1 MDYVQLTLND
11 WMEMKEQLKRDLNG
25 VAESFVR
32 IGYTLRKIEEQQL
45 YQKDGYET
53 IADFAKTE
61 YGLSP
66 STVSRFMAINA
77 KYSIDGYS
85 ERLRPEFAGIGSS
98 KLAEMLTLPDGDLE
112 MIRPET
118 TRETIR
124 ELKQFN
130 AQEPEGSG
138 DFQELI
144 KAFFQDN
151 PEKLKNL
158 YASEAFVTG
167 DVEEMV
173 EQINPGGN
181 LSYRKG
187 IHFLMMYGPSEGLK
201 VKKFGQPK
209 PEDMSWADFFF
220 QTREIFGEEL
230 PKEEPQ
236 IPGQMAIPDDYPE
249 TAPVAPAQNPE
260 PRIKPKCESDQENKP
275 NRQQEA
281 GKTEGSQSEKPD
293 IRTEEDTVF
302 TEKIQNGESEVAPA
316 QEDPSEM
323 PEIRINTICE
333 EDKGQQDISQA
344 MNPPEVQAEQYMTR
358 KDYLDTLTVYGAAEY
373 IFKYLKPE
381 ILNSQDALEYWLM
394 KEVDVKGREED
405 EDSKDEDYK

>member
-1 MDYVQLTLND
+1 MDYVQLTMDD
-11 WMEMKEQLKRDLNG
+11 WLSMKEQLKRDLNG

-53 IADFAKTE
+53 IADFASKE

-112 MIRPET
+112 MIRPGT

-130 AQEPEGSG
+130 AQEPGESG
-138 DFQELI
+138 DLQELI
-144 KAFFQDN
+144 QSFFQDN
-151 PEKLKNL
+151 PGKLKNL
-158 YASEAFVTG
+158 YASEAFATG

-173 EQINPGGN
+173 EQINPSGN

-201 VKKFGQPK
+201 IKKFGQPK

-230 PKEEPQ
+230 PEEEPQ

-260 PRIKPKCESDQENKP
+260 TRINPRSEPDHEDIAD
-275 NRQQEA
+275 RQQEA
-281 GKTEGSQSEKPD
+281 GKTQELQTENSD
-293 IRTEEDTVF
+293 IQTKADTVF
-302 TEKIQNGESEVAPA
+302 TGEIQNEESEVAPA
-316 QEDPSEM
+316 QENPHEM
-323 PEIRINTICE
+323 PETRINTRCE
-333 EDKGQQDISQA
+333 RDEGQQDIAEA

-358 KDYLDTLTVYGAAEY
+358 KDYLDTLTAYGTAEY
-373 IFKYLKPE
+373 IYKNLRPE
-381 ILNSQDALEYWLM
+381 ILNSQTALEYWLL
-394 KEVDVKGREED
+394 KEVDVEGREED
-405 EDSKDEDYK
+405 EE

>member
-1 MDYVQLTLND
+1 MDYVQLTLDD
-11 WMEMKEQLKRDLNG
+11 WLSMKEQLKRDLNG

-53 IADFAKTE
+53 IADFARKE

-130 AQEPEGSG
+130 SQAPGEAG
-138 DFQELI
+138 DLQELI
-144 KAFFQDN
+144 KSFFQDN
-151 PEKLKNL
+151 PGKLKNL
-158 YASEAFVTG
+158 YACEAFTTG

-187 IHFLMMYGPSEGLK
+187 IYFLMMYGPTEGLK
-201 VKKFGQPK
+201 IKKFGQPK

-220 QTREIFGEEL
+220 LTREIFGEEL
-230 PKEEPQ
+230 PEEEPQ

-260 PRIKPKCESDQENKP
+260 TRINPRSEPDHEDIAD
-275 NRQQEA
+275 RQQEA
-281 GKTEGSQSEKPD
+281 GKTQEPQPQTHD
-293 IRTEEDTVF
+293 IRTEADAVF
-302 TEKIQNGESEVAPA
+302 TGEIQNEESKVAPA
-316 QEDPSEM
+316 QEKASKN
-323 PEIRINTICE
+323 PETRINPRSE
-333 EDKGQQDISQA
+333 PDKGQQDISQA
-344 MNPPEVQAEQYMTR
+344 INQPEVPAEQYMTR
-358 KDYLDTLTVYGAAEY
+358 KDYIDTLTEYGAAEY
-373 IFKYLKPE
+373 IHKYLAPE
-381 ILNSQDALEYWLM
+381 ILNNQTTLEYWLL
-394 KEVDVKGREED
+394 KTVDVKGREED
-405 EDSKDEDYK
+405 EE

>member
-1 MDYVQLTLND
+1 MDYVQLTMDD
-11 WMEMKEQLKRDLNG
+11 WLSMKEQLKRDLNG

-53 IADFAKTE
+53 IADFARKE

-85 ERLRPEFAGIGSS
+85 ECLRPEFAGIGSS

-112 MIRPET
+112 MIRPGT

-130 AQEPEGSG
+130 AQEPGESG
-138 DFQELI
+138 DLQELI
-144 KAFFQDN
+144 QSFFQDN
-151 PEKLKNL
+151 PGKLKNL
-158 YASEAFVTG
+158 YASEAFATG

-173 EQINPGGN
+173 EQINPSGN

-201 VKKFGQPK
+201 IKKFGQPK

-230 PKEEPQ
+230 PEEEPQ

-260 PRIKPKCESDQENKP
+260 TRINPRSEPDHEDIAD
-275 NRQQEA
+275 RQQEA
-281 GKTEGSQSEKPD
+281 GKTQELQTENSD
-293 IRTEEDTVF
+293 IQTKADTVF
-302 TEKIQNGESEVAPA
+302 TGEIQNEESEVAPA
-316 QEDPSEM
+316 QENPHEM
-323 PEIRINTICE
+323 PETRINTRCE
-333 EDKGQQDISQA
+333 RDEGQQDIAEA

-358 KDYLDTLTVYGAAEY
+358 KDYLDTLTAYGTAEY
-373 IFKYLKPE
+373 IYKNLRPE
-381 ILNSQDALEYWLM
+381 ILNSQTALEYWLL
-394 KEVDVKGREED
+394 KEVDVEGREED
-405 EDSKDEDYK
+405 EE

>member
-1 MDYVQLTLND
+1 MDYVQLTMDD
-11 WMEMKEQLKRDLNG
+11 WLSMKEQLKRDLNG

-53 IADFAKTE
+53 IADFARKE

-85 ERLRPEFAGIGSS
+85 ECLRPEFAGIGSS

-112 MIRPET
+112 MIRPGT

-130 AQEPEGSG
+130 AQEPGESG
-138 DFQELI
+138 DLQELI
-144 KAFFQDN
+144 QSFFQDN
-151 PEKLKNL
+151 PGKLKNL
-158 YASEAFVTG
+158 YASEAFATG

-173 EQINPGGN
+173 EQINPSGN

-187 IHFLMMYGPSEGLK
+187 IYFLMMYGPSEGLK
-201 VKKFGQPK
+201 IKKFGQPK

-230 PKEEPQ
+230 PEEEPQ

-260 PRIKPKCESDQENKP
+260 TRINPRSEPDHEDIAD
-275 NRQQEA
+275 RQQEA
-281 GKTEGSQSEKPD
+281 GKTQELQTENSD
-293 IRTEEDTVF
+293 IQTKADTVF
-302 TEKIQNGESEVAPA
+302 TGGIQNEESEVAPA
-316 QEDPSEM
+316 QENPHEM
-323 PEIRINTICE
+323 PETRINTRCE
-333 EDKGQQDISQA
+333 RDEGQQDIAEA

-358 KDYLDTLTVYGAAEY
+358 KDYLDTLTAYGTAEY
-373 IFKYLKPE
+373 IYKNLRPE
-381 ILNSQDALEYWLM
+381 ILNSQTALEYWLL
-394 KEVDVKGREED
+394 KEVDVEGREED
-405 EDSKDEDYK
+405 EE

>member
-1 MDYVQLTLND
+1 MEYTQLTLDN
-11 WMEMKEQLKRDLNG
+11 WMNMKEQLKKDLNG

-32 IGYTLRKIEEQQL
+32 IGYILRKIEEQQL
-45 YQKDGYET
+45 YQKDGYDT
-53 IADFAKTE
+53 IADFARKE
-61 YGLSP
+61 YGLSS

-130 AQEPEGSG
+130 SQAPGEAG
-138 DFQELI
+138 DLQELI
-144 KAFFQDN
+144 KSFFQDN
-151 PEKLKNL
+151 PGKLKNL
-158 YASEAFVTG
+158 YACEAFTTG

-187 IHFLMMYGPSEGLK
+187 IYFLMMYGPSEGLK
-201 VKKFGQPK
+201 IKKFGQPK
-209 PEDMSWADFFF
+209 PEDMSWSDFFF
-220 QTREIFGEEL
+220 LTREIFGEEL
-230 PKEEPQ
+230 PEEEPQ

-260 PRIKPKCESDQENKP
+260 TRINHRSKPDYEDIADRK
-275 NRQQEA
+275 QEA
-281 GKTEGSQSEKPD
+281 GKTQELQTENPD
-293 IRTEEDTVF
+293 VRTEANTVF
-302 TEKIQNGESEVAPA
+302 TGEIQNEESEVAPA
-316 QEDPSEM
+316 QKKPQ
-323 PEIRINTICE
+323 
-333 EDKGQQDISQA
+333 K
-344 MNPPEVQAEQYMTR
+344 TR
-358 KDYLDTLTVYGAAEY
+358 KPA
-373 IFKYLKPE
+373 
-381 ILNSQDALEYWLM
+381 
-394 KEVDVKGREED
+394 
-405 EDSKDEDYK
+405 

>member
-1 MDYVQLTLND
+1 MEYTQLTLDD
-11 WMEMKEQLKRDLNG
+11 WMDMKEQLMKDLNG

-32 IGYTLRKIEEQQL
+32 IGYILRKIEEQQL
-45 YQKDGYET
+45 YQKDGYDT
-53 IADFAKTE
+53 IADFARKE
-61 YGLSP
+61 YGLSS

-130 AQEPEGSG
+130 SQAPGEAGNL
-138 DFQELI
+138 QELI
-144 KAFFQDN
+144 QSFFRDH
-151 PEKLKNL
+151 PGKLKNL
-158 YASEAFVTG
+158 YASEAFATG

-173 EQINPGGN
+173 EQINPSGN

-187 IHFLMMYGPSEGLK
+187 IYFLMMYGPSEGLK
-201 VKKFGQPK
+201 IKKFGQPK

-260 PRIKPKCESDQENKP
+260 TRINPRSEPDHEDIAD
-275 NRQQEA
+275 RQQEA
-281 GKTEGSQSEKPD
+281 GKTQELQTENPD
-293 IRTEEDTVF
+293 VRTEANTVF
-302 TEKIQNGESEVAPA
+302 TGEIQNEKSEVAPA
-316 QEDPSEM
+316 QEKALEN
-323 PEIRINTICE
+323 PETRINPRSE
-333 EDKGQQDISQA
+333 PDKGQQDISQA
-344 MNPPEVQAEQYMTR
+344 INPPDVPEEQYMTR
-358 KDYLDTLTVYGAAEY
+358 KDYIDTLTEYGAAEY
-373 IFKYLKPE
+373 IHKYLTPE
-381 ILNSQDALEYWLM
+381 ILNSQTALEYWLL
-394 KEVDVKGREED
+394 KTVDVNSHLQSTSAD
-405 EDSKDEDYK
+405 L

>member
-1 MDYVQLTLND
+1 MDYVQLTMDD
-11 WMEMKEQLKRDLNG
+11 WLSMKEQLKRDLNG

-53 IADFAKTE
+53 IADFARKE

-85 ERLRPEFAGIGSS
+85 ECLRPEFAGIGSS
-98 KLAEMLTLPDGDLE
+98 KLAEMVTLPDGDLE
-112 MIRPET
+112 MIRPGT

-130 AQEPEGSG
+130 AQEPGESG
-138 DFQELI
+138 DLQELI
-144 KAFFQDN
+144 QSFFQDN
-151 PEKLKNL
+151 PGKLKNL
-158 YASEAFVTG
+158 YASEAFATG

-173 EQINPGGN
+173 EQINPSGN

-187 IHFLMMYGPSEGLK
+187 IYFLMMYGPSEGLK
-201 VKKFGQPK
+201 IKKFGQPK

-230 PKEEPQ
+230 PEEEPQ

-260 PRIKPKCESDQENKP
+260 TRINPRSEPDHEDIAD
-275 NRQQEA
+275 RQQEA
-281 GKTEGSQSEKPD
+281 GKTQELQTENSD
-293 IRTEEDTVF
+293 IQTKADTVF
-302 TEKIQNGESEVAPA
+302 TGEIQNEESEVAPA
-316 QEDPSEM
+316 QENPHEM
-323 PEIRINTICE
+323 PETRINTRCE
-333 EDKGQQDISQA
+333 RDEGQQDIAEA

-358 KDYLDTLTVYGAAEY
+358 KDYLDTLTAYGTAEY
-373 IFKYLKPE
+373 IYKNLRPE
-381 ILNSQDALEYWLM
+381 ILNSQTALEYWLL
-394 KEVDVKGREED
+394 KEVDVEGREED
-405 EDSKDEDYK
+405 EE

>member
-1 MDYVQLTLND
+1 MDYVQLTLDD
-11 WMEMKEQLKRDLNG
+11 WLSMKEQLKRDLNG

-53 IADFAKTE
+53 IADFASKE

-112 MIRPET
+112 MIRPGT

-130 AQEPEGSG
+130 AQEPGESG
-138 DFQELI
+138 DLQELI
-144 KAFFQDN
+144 QSFFQNN
-151 PEKLKNL
+151 PGKLKNL
-158 YASEAFVTG
+158 YASEAFATG

-173 EQINPGGN
+173 EQINPSGN

-201 VKKFGQPK
+201 IKKFGQPK

-230 PKEEPQ
+230 PEEEPQ

-260 PRIKPKCESDQENKP
+260 TRINPRSEPDHEDIAD
-275 NRQQEA
+275 RQQEA
-281 GKTEGSQSEKPD
+281 GKTQELQTENSD
-293 IRTEEDTVF
+293 IQTKADTVF
-302 TEKIQNGESEVAPA
+302 TGEIQNEESEVAPA
-316 QEDPSEM
+316 QENPHEM
-323 PEIRINTICE
+323 PETRINTRCE
-333 EDKGQQDISQA
+333 RDEGQQDIAEA

-358 KDYLDTLTVYGAAEY
+358 KDYLDTLTAYGTAEY
-373 IFKYLKPE
+373 IYKNLRPE
-381 ILNSQDALEYWLM
+381 ILNSQTALEYWLL
-394 KEVDVKGREED
+394 KEVDVEGREED
-405 EDSKDEDYK
+405 EE

>member
-1 MDYVQLTLND
+1 MDYVQLTLDD
-11 WMEMKEQLKRDLNG
+11 WLSMKEQLKRDLNG

-53 IADFAKTE
+53 IADFARKE

-112 MIRPET
+112 MIRPGT

-130 AQEPEGSG
+130 SQAPGEAG

-144 KAFFQDN
+144 QSFFRDN
-151 PEKLKNL
+151 PGKLKNL
-158 YASEAFVTG
+158 YASDAFATG

-187 IHFLMMYGPSEGLK
+187 IYFLMMYGSSEGLK
-201 VKKFGQPK
+201 IKKFGQPK

-220 QTREIFGEEL
+220 LTREIFGEEL
-230 PKEEPQ
+230 AKEEPQ

-249 TAPVAPAQNPE
+249 TAPVAPAQNPKTRINPRSE
-260 PRIKPKCESDQENKP
+260 PDHEDIAD
-275 NRQQEA
+275 RQQED
-281 GKTEGSQSEKPD
+281 GKTQESQPKTND
-293 IRTEEDTVF
+293 IGAEEDAVF
-302 TEKIQNGESEVAPA
+302 TGKIQNEESEVAPA
-316 QEDPSEM
+316 QEETSEN
-323 PEIRINTICE
+323 PETRINPRSE
-333 EDKGQQDISQA
+333 PDKEQDISQA
-344 MNPPEVQAEQYMTR
+344 INPPDVPAEQYMTR
-358 KDYLDTLTVYGAAEY
+358 KDYIDTLTEYGAAEY
-373 IFKYLKPE
+373 IHKYLTPE
-381 ILNSQDALEYWLM
+381 ILNSQTALEYWLL
-394 KEVDVKGREED
+394 KTVDVEGREED
-405 EDSKDEDYK
+405 EE

>member
-1 MDYVQLTLND
+1 MDYVQLTLDD
-11 WMEMKEQLKRDLNG
+11 WLSMKEQLKRDLNG

-53 IADFAKTE
+53 IADFASKE

-112 MIRPET
+112 MIRPGT

-130 AQEPEGSG
+130 AQEPGESG
-138 DFQELI
+138 DLQELI
-144 KAFFQDN
+144 QSFFQDN
-151 PEKLKNL
+151 PGKLKNL
-158 YASEAFVTG
+158 YASEAFATG

-173 EQINPGGN
+173 EQINPSGN

-201 VKKFGQPK
+201 IKKFGQPK

-230 PKEEPQ
+230 PEEEPQ

-260 PRIKPKCESDQENKP
+260 TRINPRSEPDHEDIAD
-275 NRQQEA
+275 RQQEA
-281 GKTEGSQSEKPD
+281 GKTQELQTENSD
-293 IRTEEDTVF
+293 IQTKADTVF
-302 TEKIQNGESEVAPA
+302 TGEIQNEESEVAPA
-316 QEDPSEM
+316 QENPHEM
-323 PEIRINTICE
+323 PETRINTRCE
-333 EDKGQQDISQA
+333 RDEGQQDIAEA

-358 KDYLDTLTVYGAAEY
+358 KDYLDTLTAYGTAEY
-373 IFKYLKPE
+373 IYKNLRPE
-381 ILNSQDALEYWLM
+381 ILNSQTALEYWVL
-394 KEVDVKGREED
+394 KEVDVEGREED
-405 EDSKDEDYK
+405 EE

>member
-53 IADFAKTE
+53 IADFAGKE

-144 KAFFQDN
+144 KSFFRDN
-151 PEKLKNL
+151 PGKLKNL
-158 YASEAFVTG
+158 YASEAFATG

-187 IHFLMMYGPSEGLK
+187 IYFLMMYGPSEGLK
-201 VKKFGQPK
+201 IKKFGQPK
-209 PEDMSWADFFF
+209 PDDMSWADFFF
-220 QTREIFGEEL
+220 LTREIFGETL
-230 PKEEPQ
+230 PEEEPQ

-249 TAPVAPAQNPE
+249 TAPIAPAQNPE
-260 PRIKPKCESDQENKP
+260 TRKNTISEPHNEDMT

-281 GKTEGSQSEKPD
+281 GKTQESQPENQD

-302 TEKIQNGESEVAPA
+302 AGKIQNEESEVAPA

-323 PEIRINTICE
+323 PETRINTICE
-333 EDKGQQDISQA
+333 GDKGQQDIAEA

-358 KDYLDTLTVYGAAEY
+358 KDYLDTLTAYGAAEY
-373 IFKYLKPE
+373 LFKYLKPE
-381 ILNSQDALEYWLM
+381 ILNSQTALEYWLM

-405 EDSKDEDYK
+405 EE

>member
-32 IGYTLRKIEEQQL
+32 IGYILRKIEEQQL

-130 AQEPEGSG
+130 AQEPGGSG

-144 KAFFQDN
+144 KSFFRDN
-151 PEKLKNL
+151 PGKLKNL
-158 YASEAFVTG
+158 YASEAFATG

-173 EQINPGGN
+173 ERINPGGN

-187 IHFLMMYGPSEGLK
+187 IYFLMMYGPSEGLK
-201 VKKFGQPK
+201 IKKFGQPK
-209 PEDMSWADFFF
+209 PDDMSWADFFF
-220 QTREIFGEEL
+220 LTREIFGEEL
-230 PKEEPQ
+230 PEEEPQ

-249 TAPVAPAQNPE
+249 TAPIAPAQNPE
-260 PRIKPKCESDQENKP
+260 TRIKPKCEPHHENKT

-281 GKTEGSQSEKPD
+281 GKTQESQPENPD

-302 TEKIQNGESEVAPA
+302 TGKIQNKESEVAPA
-316 QEDPSEM
+316 QENPPEM
-323 PEIRINTICE
+323 PETRINTICE
-333 EDKGQQDISQA
+333 EDRGQQDIAEA
-344 MNPPEVQAEQYMTR
+344 MNPPEVQAEQYTAR

-373 IFKYLKPE
+373 LFKYLKPE
-381 ILNSQDALEYWLM
+381 ILNSQTALEYWLM

-405 EDSKDEDYK
+405 EE

>member
-1 MDYVQLTLND
+1 MDYVQLTLDD
-11 WMEMKEQLKRDLNG
+11 WLSMKEQLKRDLNG

-53 IADFAKTE
+53 IADFASKE

-112 MIRPET
+112 MIRPGT

-130 AQEPEGSG
+130 AQEPGESG
-138 DFQELI
+138 DLQELI
-144 KAFFQDN
+144 QSFFQDN
-151 PEKLKNL
+151 PGKLKNL
-158 YASEAFVTG
+158 YASEAFATG

-173 EQINPGGN
+173 EQINPSGN

-187 IHFLMMYGPSEGLK
+187 IYFLMMYGPSEGLK
-201 VKKFGQPK
+201 IKKFGQPK

-230 PKEEPQ
+230 PEEEPQ

-260 PRIKPKCESDQENKP
+260 TRINPRSEPDHEDIAD
-275 NRQQEA
+275 RQQEA
-281 GKTEGSQSEKPD
+281 GKTQELQTENSD
-293 IRTEEDTVF
+293 IQTKADTVF
-302 TEKIQNGESEVAPA
+302 TGEIQNEESEVAPA
-316 QEDPSEM
+316 QENPHEM
-323 PEIRINTICE
+323 PETRINTGFRHFSPCGRSLE
-333 EDKGQQDISQA
+333 TGGYQ
-344 MNPPEVQAEQYMTR
+344 PR
-358 KDYLDTLTVYGAAEY
+358 KA
-373 IFKYLKPE
+373 
-381 ILNSQDALEYWLM
+381 
-394 KEVDVKGREED
+394 
-405 EDSKDEDYK
+405 

>member
-1 MDYVQLTLND
+1 MDYVQLTMDD
-11 WMEMKEQLKRDLNG
+11 WLSMKEQLKRDLNG

-53 IADFAKTE
+53 IADFARKE

-85 ERLRPEFAGIGSS
+85 ECLRPEFAGIGSS

-112 MIRPET
+112 MIRPGT

-130 AQEPEGSG
+130 AQEPGESG
-138 DFQELI
+138 DLQELI
-144 KAFFQDN
+144 QSFFQDN
-151 PEKLKNL
+151 PGKLKNL
-158 YASEAFVTG
+158 YASEAFATG

-173 EQINPGGN
+173 EQINPSGN

-187 IHFLMMYGPSEGLK
+187 IYFLMMYGPSEGLK
-201 VKKFGQPK
+201 IKKFGQPK

-230 PKEEPQ
+230 PEEEPQ

-260 PRIKPKCESDQENKP
+260 TRINPRSEPDHEDIAD
-275 NRQQEA
+275 RQQEA
-281 GKTEGSQSEKPD
+281 GKTQELQTENSD
-293 IRTEEDTVF
+293 IQTKADTVF
-302 TEKIQNGESEVAPA
+302 TGEIQNEESEVAPA
-316 QEDPSEM
+316 QENPHEM
-323 PEIRINTICE
+323 PETRINTRCE
-333 EDKGQQDISQA
+333 RDEGQQDIAEA

-358 KDYLDTLTVYGAAEY
+358 KDYLDTLTAYGTAEY
-373 IFKYLKPE
+373 IYKNLRPE
-381 ILNSQDALEYWLM
+381 ILNSQTALEYWLL
-394 KEVDVKGREED
+394 KEVDVEGREED
-405 EDSKDEDYK
+405 EE

>member
-1 MDYVQLTLND
+1 MDYVQLTMDD
-11 WMEMKEQLKRDLNG
+11 WLSMKEQLKRDLNG

-53 IADFAKTE
+53 IADFARKE

-85 ERLRPEFAGIGSS
+85 ECLRPEFAGIGSS

-112 MIRPET
+112 MIRPGT

-130 AQEPEGSG
+130 AQEPGESG
-138 DFQELI
+138 DLQELI
-144 KAFFQDN
+144 QSFFQDN
-151 PEKLKNL
+151 PGKLKNL
-158 YASEAFVTG
+158 YASEAFATG

-173 EQINPGGN
+173 EQINPSGN

-187 IHFLMMYGPSEGLK
+187 IYFLMMYGPSEGLK
-201 VKKFGQPK
+201 IKKFGQPK

-230 PKEEPQ
+230 PEEEPQ

-260 PRIKPKCESDQENKP
+260 TRINPRSEPDHEDIAD
-275 NRQQEA
+275 RQQEA
-281 GKTEGSQSEKPD
+281 GKTQELQTENSD
-293 IRTEEDTVF
+293 IQTKADTVF
-302 TEKIQNGESEVAPA
+302 TGEIQNEESEVAPA
-316 QEDPSEM
+316 QENPHEM
-323 PEIRINTICE
+323 PETRINTRCE
-333 EDKGQQDISQA
+333 RDEGQQDIAEA

-373 IFKYLKPE
+373 LFKYLKPE
-381 ILNSQDALEYWLM
+381 ILNSQTALEYWLM

-405 EDSKDEDYK
+405 EE

>member
-1 MDYVQLTLND
+1 MEYTQLTLND
-11 WMEMKEQLKRDLNG
+11 WIDMKEQLMKDLNG

-32 IGYTLRKIEEQQL
+32 IGFILRKIEEQQL
-45 YQKDGYET
+45 YQKDGYDT
-53 IADFAKTE
+53 IADFARKE
-61 YGLSP
+61 YGLSS

-85 ERLRPEFAGIGSS
+85 EHLRPEFAGIGSS

-112 MIRPET
+112 MIRPGT

-130 AQEPEGSG
+130 AQEPGESG
-138 DFQELI
+138 DLQELI
-144 KAFFQDN
+144 QSFFQDN
-151 PEKLKNL
+151 PGKLKNL
-158 YASEAFVTG
+158 YASEAFATG

-173 EQINPGGN
+173 EQINPSGN

-201 VKKFGQPK
+201 IKKFGQPK

-230 PKEEPQ
+230 PEEEPQ

-260 PRIKPKCESDQENKP
+260 TRINPRSEPDHEDIAD
-275 NRQQEA
+275 RQQEA
-281 GKTEGSQSEKPD
+281 GKTQELQTENSD
-293 IRTEEDTVF
+293 IQTKADTVF
-302 TEKIQNGESEVAPA
+302 TGEIQNEESEVAPA
-316 QEDPSEM
+316 QENPHEM
-323 PEIRINTICE
+323 PETRINTRCE
-333 EDKGQQDISQA
+333 RDEGQQDIAEA

-358 KDYLDTLTVYGAAEY
+358 KDYLDTLTAYGTAEY
-373 IFKYLKPE
+373 IYKNLRPE
-381 ILNSQDALEYWLM
+381 ILNSQTALEYWLL
-394 KEVDVKGREED
+394 KEVDVEGREED
-405 EDSKDEDYK
+405 EE

>member
-1 MDYVQLTLND
+1 MEEYIQITLDD
-11 WMEMKEQLKRDLNG
+11 WMGMKEQLKRDLNG

-32 IGYTLRKIEEQQL
+32 IGYSLRKIEEQQL

-53 IADFAKTE
+53 IADFAGKE

-130 AQEPEGSG
+130 AQEPGESG

-144 KAFFQDN
+144 KSFFRDN
-151 PEKLKNL
+151 PGKLKNL
-158 YASEAFVTG
+158 YASEAFATG

-187 IHFLMMYGPSEGLK
+187 IHFLMMYGLSEGLK

-209 PEDMSWADFFF
+209 PEDISWADFFF

-249 TAPVAPAQNPE
+249 TAPVAPAQKPE
-260 PRIKPKCESDQENKP
+260 PRIKPKCEPDQENKP

-281 GKTEGSQSEKPD
+281 RKTERSQSENPD

-302 TEKIQNGESEVAPA
+302 AGKIQNEESEVAPA
-316 QEDPSEM
+316 QENPPEM
-323 PEIRINTICE
+323 PETRINTRCE
-333 EDKGQQDISQA
+333 GDKGQQDIAEA

-373 IFKYLKPE
+373 LFKYLKPA
-381 ILNSQDALEYWLM
+381 ILNSQTALEYWLM

-405 EDSKDEDYK
+405 AE